1 MNLAK
6 VQTQCACKSTDCQKG
21 YEDESRLSWQQDHIG
36 SPNSP
41 NQQSKWGL
49 CLGAQRTCHSRH
61 RWRSK
66 ESQLR
71 IFKDDETVASRAR
84 KQV

>member
-6 VQTQCACKSTDCQKG
+6 VQTECACKSTDCEKG

-41 NQQSKWGL
+41 NGV
-49 CLGAQRTCHSRH
+49 CA
-61 RWRSK
+61 
-66 ESQLR
+66 
-71 IFKDDETVASRAR
+71 
-84 KQV
+84 